1 MLHKG
6 QICAISWGKYYKD
19 GQFFC
24 KVGKVIRSWITIIAM
39 LLQRETRLLQN
50 GAGNLLESHYYKVG
64 RYYKG
69 NLITSGAIITKK
81 GSAKLGSDVDASV
94 A

>member
-1 MLHKG
+1 MR
-6 QICAISWGKYYKD
+6 Q
-19 GQFFC
+19 
-24 KVGKVIRSWITIIAM
+24 
-39 LLQRETRLLQN
+39 ELLQN

-69 NLITSGAIITKK
+69 NLITSGVGITSGAIITKK
-81 GSAKLGSDVDASV
+81 GSAKLGSDVDTSV

>member
-1 MLHKG
+1 MR
-6 QICAISWGKYYKD
+6 Q
-19 GQFFC
+19 
-24 KVGKVIRSWITIIAM
+24 
-39 LLQRETRLLQN
+39 ELLQN

-69 NLITSGAIITKK
+69 NLITSGEIITKK
-81 GSAKLGSDVDASV
+81 GSAKLASDVDASV